1 MLVGKPIRVASMI
14 GTPTLSI
21 VEGRATL
28 GLQRPD
34 KRNRIEPSDLT
45 ALIEHCDSIDADDTV
60 HVVTIE
66 SSGPSWC
73 SGFHLGAL
81 ADGEVGRHSF
91 SDLCDRIEV
100 LRSPTIAVLH
110 GNVHGGG
117 TDLAIS
123 CDFRIAADGIVLAM
137 PAARIGLQYYASGL
151 RRFVERIG
159 PDATKRLFLT
169 AETITAPELLRLG
182 FLTEMWASA
191 DLTGRIDE
199 LSNAIAH
206 LAPTAVVQ
214 TKAAI
219 NALSR
224 SSCDIDAVQAGH
236 VESIRSEEHKEA
248 MRALKE
254 KRPPVFR

>member
-1 MLVGKPIRVASMI
+1 MT
-14 GTPTLSI
+14 GTPTLTI
-21 VEGRATL
+21 ADGRATL

-34 KRNRIEPSDLT
+34 KRNRIEPPDLT
-45 ALIEHCDSIDADDTV
+45 ALIDHCDTIEADESV

-66 SSGPSWC
+66 ASGPSWC
-73 SGFHLGAL
+73 SGYHLGAL
-81 ADGEVGRHSF
+81 AEGEVSRHSF
-91 SDLCDRIEV
+91 GELCDRIESLSV
-100 LRSPTIAVLH
+100 PTIAVLH

-123 CDFRIAADGIVLAM
+123 CDFRIAGDTIVLAM
-137 PAARIGLQYYASGL
+137 PAAKIGLQYYASGL

-169 AETITAPELLRLG
+169 AETIPAAELLRIG
-182 FLTEMWASA
+182 YATELVAA
-191 DLTGRIDE
+191 DE
-199 LSNAIAH
+199 LSARVEQLSSAIAG
-206 LAPTAVVQ
+206 LAPMALKR

-219 NALSR
+219 NQLSSGSTDLAAL
-224 SSCDIDAVQAGH
+224 QAGH
-236 VESIRSEEHKEA
+236 VESVRSAEHKEA